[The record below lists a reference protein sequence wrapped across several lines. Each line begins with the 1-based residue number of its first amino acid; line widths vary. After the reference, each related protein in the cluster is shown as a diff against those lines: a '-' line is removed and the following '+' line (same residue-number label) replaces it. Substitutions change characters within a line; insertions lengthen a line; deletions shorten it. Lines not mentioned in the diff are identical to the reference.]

1 MRTDYR
7 PKVSPRGGLSFGG
20 YRPFLGD
27 KRRPWQNH
35 TQDKY
40 HRYIINDRIQT
51 PSMRLIDD
59 KGKQI
64 GILSRQ
70 EAFNIAQEKQLDLVL
85 ITNHV
90 QPPVVKLIEFN
101 KFLYQENKK
110 QKEAKKGSKK
120 SDIKDIKLSLF
131 IGRGDLE
138 RLVKKAQEFLEKGH
152 QVRIGLLLKGREI
165 GKKQM
170 GFDLINQ
177 YISAVGD
184 VIISHLPKMQGRVI
198 ITVIGR
204 KKTRMSAEKI

>member
-7 PKVSPRGGLSFGG
+7 
-20 YRPFLGD
+20 
-27 KRRPWQNH
+27 RRPWQNRK
-35 TQDKY
+35 QDKY
-40 HRYIINDRIQT
+40 HRYIINDRIQA

-64 GILSRQ
+64 GVLSRQ
-70 EAFNIAQEKQLDLVL
+70 EAYRMAQEKQLDLVL

-90 QPPVVKLIEFN
+90 EPPIVKLIEFN

-110 QKEAKKGSKK
+110 QQEAKKGSKK
-120 SDIKDIKLSLF
+120 AGIKDIKLSLF

-138 RLVKKAQEFLEKGH
+138 RLVKKARAFLEEGH
-152 QVRIGLLLKGREI
+152 QVRIGLLLKGREV

-177 YISAVGD
+177 YIATVGD
-184 VIISHLPKMQGRVI
+184 VTISHEPKIQGRVI

-204 KKTRMSAEKI
+204 KKTT